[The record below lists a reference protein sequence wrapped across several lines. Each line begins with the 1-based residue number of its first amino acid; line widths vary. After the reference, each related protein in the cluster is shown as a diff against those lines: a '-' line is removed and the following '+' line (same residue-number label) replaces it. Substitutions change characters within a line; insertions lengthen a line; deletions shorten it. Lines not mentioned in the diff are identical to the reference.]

1 MQGDM
6 AMSDAVEIIN
16 VRTMTG
22 KVMINGVVTA
32 EYKVEQCDK
41 CKLIRKLDSGGFEL
55 GEGGEKIMWLCGNC
69 R

>member
-1 MQGDM
+1 M
-6 AMSDAVEIIN
+6 AMSDFIEIIN
-16 VRTMTG
+16 PRTMIG
-22 KVMINGVVTA
+22 KVLIDGVVTA

-55 GEGGEKIMWLCGNC
+55 GEGGEKVMWLCGNC

>member
-1 MQGDM
+1 
-6 AMSDAVEIIN
+6 MSDFIEIIN
-16 VRTMTG
+16 PRTMIG
-22 KVMINGVVTA
+22 KVLIDGVVTA

-41 CKLIRKLDSGGFEL
+41 CQLIRKLDSGGFEL